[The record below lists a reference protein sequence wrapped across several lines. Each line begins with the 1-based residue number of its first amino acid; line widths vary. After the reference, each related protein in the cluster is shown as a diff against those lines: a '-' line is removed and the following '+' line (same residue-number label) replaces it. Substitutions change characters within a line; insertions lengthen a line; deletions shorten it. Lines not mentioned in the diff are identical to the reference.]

1 MTIFLWNKA
10 VSPRPTPPLRSNR
23 QKIQGVS
30 PFCIGQVHLSD
41 GHGVS
46 PGMLYSMRL
55 HWKKTKKKGT
65 EFPFASRY
73 QLHIASWLGGTLVL
87 SELGLHLS
95 WTDAVLVCVTT
106 AALSSYVRQA
116 CSRERC
122 FLGVIS
128 HLWLLESFSV
138 LFCIDPWLSLEG
150 TGLMKTSQIGLN
162 TLKY

>member
-1 MTIFLWNKA
+1 MKQNIKSMSYPAPQVKQTENPG
-10 VSPRPTPPLRSNR
+10 SQPPLHWP
-23 QKIQGVS
+23 GT
-30 PFCIGQVHLSD
+30 SD

-46 PGMLYSMRL
+46 PGMLHSMRL

-65 EFPFASRY
+65 EFPFARRY
-73 QLHIASWLGGTLVL
+73 QLHIASWLGGTLVP
-87 SELGLHLS
+87 SEQGLHLS
-95 WTDAVLVCVTT
+95 WTDAVLMCVTT

-116 CSRERC
+116 CSGERC